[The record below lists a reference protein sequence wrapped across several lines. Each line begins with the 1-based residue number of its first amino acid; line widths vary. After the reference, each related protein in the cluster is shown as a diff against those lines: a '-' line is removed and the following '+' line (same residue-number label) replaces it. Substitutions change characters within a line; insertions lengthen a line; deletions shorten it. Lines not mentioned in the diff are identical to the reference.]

1 MKNIYLGKSKNNFLK
16 IFQIHVL
23 NIYYQKNKKI
33 DFNILSS
40 DILYFYFKK
49 KIKNII
55 KKKYYI
61 FSFIFLIEIKLKK
74 LRVIR
79 KQ

>member
-1 MKNIYLGKSKNNFLK
+1 MIKKFELLFDATK
-16 IFQIHVL
+16 
-23 NIYYQKNKKI
+23 KNKKI

-55 KKKYYI
+55 KKKHYI